1 MSLARSRAMARDG
14 AWEQALVRALN
25 SGHRSVGTLT
35 ARLRIRCARQR
46 CRAERG
52 KHSSIARMIPG
63 APSETTSSGAPRPRP
78 RMSWKKARTVSV
90 SSFDPAIRC
99 SRHAVAID
107 QVRNEFEPTLWTN
120 LEELNGAAGATA
132 DDLQAPYQQKWFPGV
147 HSSVGGGADWRGL
160 SDQTLHWVWIGAM
173 QKGSKFDTSQNSR
186 IFELAPKF
194 MDRLVHGDDP
204 SLSYRVMAARGTSR
218 QNGPK
223 HLHEVSY
230 SAQRRWHE
238 SPDMLAEGT
247 LYRPETLN
255 SVARQLDKLDPMQF
269 GVGPKYRKSI
279 ATLNTKS
286 TP

>member
-1 MSLARSRAMARDG
+1 
-14 AWEQALVRALN
+14 
-25 SGHRSVGTLT
+25 
-35 ARLRIRCARQR
+35 
-46 CRAERG
+46 
-52 KHSSIARMIPG
+52 
-63 APSETTSSGAPRPRP
+63 
-78 RMSWKKARTVSV
+78 
-90 SSFDPAIRC
+90 
-99 SRHAVAID
+99 
-107 QVRNEFEPTLWTN
+107 VRNEFEPTLWTN

-194 MDRLVHGDDP
+194 MERLVHGDDP

-279 ATLNTKS
+279 ANLEYEKYPVKQGDGLRAIARKFYGKVDTTGKILEANRDLLEHPDLLFAGQVLRLPKNGLVQ